1 MLVMMCSV
9 CADPLS
15 SYPTAKMLSQLKVDQ
30 WLKLGHHLN
39 LTDEE
44 LESLKKS
51 PHPTAATL
59 ITAKSKNIDVTWKDI
74 AESLLHIGEYKLAET
89 VCSQQGLSLASSS
102 FPLSVQSFTA
112 FKNISRICSGGTE
125 LEEYNRC
132 ALACRKILYRAHLM
146 RHAH

>member
-1 MLVMMCSV
+1 MSVMIILCSV

-15 SYPTAKMLSQLKVDQ
+15 SYPTAKLLSQLKVDQ

-59 ITAKSKNIDVTWKDI
+59 ITAKTKNIDVTWKDVV
-74 AESLLHIGEYKLAET
+74 ESLLHIGEYKLAET
-89 VCSQQGLSLASSS
+89 VCSQQGLSLASS
-102 FPLSVQSFTA
+102 PLSVQSFTNL
-112 FKNISRICSGGTE
+112 FLLYCTSGYPCCTATSCQG
-125 LEEYNRC
+125 
-132 ALACRKILYRAHLM
+132 
-146 RHAH
+146 

>member
-1 MLVMMCSV
+1 MSVMMCSV

-15 SYPTAKMLSQLKVDQ
+15 SYPTAKLLSQLKVDQ

-59 ITAKSKNIDVTWKDI
+59 LAAKTKNIDVTWKDVV
-74 AESLLHIGEYKLAET
+74 ESLLHIGEYKLAET
-89 VCSQQGLSLASSS
+89 VCSQQGLSLASS
-102 FPLSVQSFTA
+102 PLSVQSFTNL
-112 FKNISRICSGGTE
+112 FLLYCTSG
-125 LEEYNRC
+125 YPCC
-132 ALACRKILYRAHLM
+132 AATSCQGLIVIRLYFS
-146 RHAH
+146 

>member
-1 MLVMMCSV
+1 MSVMMCSL

-15 SYPTAKMLSQLKVDQ
+15 SYPTAKLLSQLKVVQ

-59 ITAKSKNIDVTWKDI
+59 ITAKTKNIDLTWKEV

-89 VCSQQGLSLASSS
+89 VCSQQGLSLACQCN
-102 FPLSVQSFTA
+102 PL
-112 FKNISRICSGGTE
+112 RLSGTFLGFV
-125 LEEYNRC
+125 
-132 ALACRKILYRAHLM
+132 
-146 RHAH
+146 